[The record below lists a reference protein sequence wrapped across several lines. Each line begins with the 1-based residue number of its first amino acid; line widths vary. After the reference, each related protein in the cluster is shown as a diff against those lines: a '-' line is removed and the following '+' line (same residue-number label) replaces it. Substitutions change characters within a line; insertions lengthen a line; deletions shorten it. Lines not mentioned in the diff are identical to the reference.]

1 MFPLGVLKK
10 EQVGGGGYVLDSAKV
25 KLLLHFDSGLT
36 DSSPDNHTMTS
47 GGNVSISTSVPKFGS
62 GKLQF
67 GNTPSD
73 GFVKSPS
80 LFDFGGNRPF
90 TITFFYRGGDGNG
103 CFFTTRDSPIYTP
116 IELSRGGNLLV
127 GNAAL
132 NGWTFVTADLN
143 ISSTAYKHCAVVG
156 DGTNIK
162 VYRDGSLIA
171 TTPHP
176 NWASASRFIQLGK
189 DGDSLYSNGEMDEF
203 LLYDGV
209 LWASDFTPP
218 TTAFTY

>member
-10 EQVGGGGYVLDSAKV
+10 RPINGYPLDPAKV
-25 KLLLHFDSGLT
+25 KLLLHFDGNYN
-36 DSSPDNHTMTS
+36 DSSPNNHTMTS
-47 GGNVSISTSVPKFGS
+47 GGNVSISTSVPKFGT

-67 GNTPSD
+67 GDTPSRD

-80 LFDFGGNRPF
+80 LFDFGGKRPF
-90 TITFFYRGGDGNG
+90 TITFFYRGGDSNG
-103 CFFTTRDSPIYTP
+103 CFFSTRDSPTYTP

-132 NGWTFVTADLN
+132 SGWTSVVAN
-143 ISSTAYKHCAVVG
+143 MSISLIAYQHCAVVG

-176 NWASASRFIQLGK
+176 NWASTSRFIQLGK
-189 DGDSLYSNGEMDEF
+189 DGDSIHSNGGMDEF
-203 LLYDGV
+203 LLYDDV
-209 LWASDFTPP
+209 LWTSNFTPP
-218 TTAFTY
+218 TTPFT

>member
-1 MFPLGVLKK
+1 MFRHDAFLLAASSYPL
-10 EQVGGGGYVLDSAKV
+10 DPAKV
-25 KLLLHFDSGLT
+25 KLLLHFDGSLV
-36 DSSPDNHTMTS
+36 DSSQNNHTMTS
-47 GGNVSISTSVPKFGS
+47 GGNVSISTSVPKFGT

-67 GNTPSD
+67 GDTPSRD

-80 LFDFGGNRPF
+80 LFDFGDKRPF
-90 TITFFYRGGDGNG
+90 TITFFYRGGDSNG
-103 CFFTTRDSPIYTP
+103 CFFTTRDSPTYTP

-132 NGWTFVTADLN
+132 SGWTIVAAN
-143 ISSTAYKHCAVVG
+143 MIISSIAYKHCAVVG

-189 DGDSLYSNGEMDEF
+189 DGDSNYSDGGMDEF
-203 LLYDGV
+203 LLYDDV
-209 LWASDFTPP
+209 LWTSDFTPP
-218 TTAFTY
+218 DVQFTY

>member
-1 MFPLGVLKK
+1 MFRHDAFLLAASGYPL
-10 EQVGGGGYVLDSAKV
+10 DPAKI
-25 KLLLHFDSGLT
+25 KLLLHFDGSLV
-36 DSSPDNHTMTS
+36 DSSQNNHTMTS
-47 GGNVSISTSVPKFGS
+47 GGNVSISTSVPKFGT

-67 GNTPSD
+67 GDTPRD

-80 LFDFGGNRPF
+80 LFDFGGKRPF
-90 TITFFYRGGDGNG
+90 TITFFYRDGDANG
-103 CFFTTRDSPIYTP
+103 CFFTTRDSSTYTP

-132 NGWTFVTADLN
+132 SDWTIVAAN
-143 ISSTAYKHCAVVG
+143 MSISSIAYKHCAVVG

-189 DGDSLYSNGEMDEF
+189 DGDSNYSNGGMDEF
-203 LLYDGV
+203 LLYDGA
-209 LWASDFTPP
+209 LWTSNFTPP
-218 TTAFTY
+218 DAQFTY